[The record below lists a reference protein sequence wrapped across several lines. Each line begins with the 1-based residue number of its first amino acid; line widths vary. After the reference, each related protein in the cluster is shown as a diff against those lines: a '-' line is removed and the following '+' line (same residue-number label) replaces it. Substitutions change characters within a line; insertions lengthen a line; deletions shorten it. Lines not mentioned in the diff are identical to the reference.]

1 MKPETALNA
10 RGRARR
16 SFLRPPSPKNG
27 SPLPRDPWWRSVD
40 FNRSAPINSLCQ
52 NVLCGSYRL
61 AIKYL
66 KDTNS
71 VAFGYLQCIGKLPK
85 HYLYGSYLVSE
96 DRDT

>member
-1 MKPETALNA
+1 MEFPGAHT
-10 RGRARR
+10 ARR
-16 SFLRPPSPKNG
+16 TAAPFPAS
-27 SPLPRDPWWRSVD
+27 PWWRSVD
-40 FNRSAPINSLCQ
+40 FSRPAPVNRLSQ